1 MFCKPQNKQTNIY
14 RSLTGLDVIIFTTD
28 LISALDNEKRLT
40 FDTILLF
47 NEEIFHDEFRLDV

>member
-1 MFCKPQNKQTNIY
+1 MLSY
-14 RSLTGLDVIIFTTD
+14 TTD

-40 FDTILLF
+40 IDTILLF